1 MKRIDYIDIA
11 KCFAILCVVI
21 GHVLCYDLY
30 GFEHAWKES
39 ALMQFIYSF
48 HMPLFIFLSGIVS
61 VTMIERKNLLR
72 DIMKRGR
79 TLLVPFVVVGGI
91 YSLRIK
97 GNLQFIFNDMKIGYW
112 YLWVLFAF
120 YLLSYPLAFGG
131 GKWKYVIAIAIWFIA
146 RHFVDKVP
154 ETINDTLSLGLMARY
169 YPYFLLGNYIKQYD
183 MYKLMFGNSY
193 VFYLSAMI
201 WASASFLSFRYSD
214 YITTTAAILVIVNI
228 CKKVDDANYKIKSSL
243 LYIGKNTLYI
253 YVFHYFALQMMTT
266 VYFNDFLCQY
276 SNITMDLLFA
286 LVPTVFAVA
295 FCLGVKLI
303 VQREPLLMRWVF
315 GKCITK

>member
-131 GKWKYVIAIAIWFIA
+131 V
-146 RHFVDKVP
+146 
-154 ETINDTLSLGLMARY
+154 N
-169 YPYFLLGNYIKQYD
+169 GN
-183 MYKLMFGNSY
+183 M
-193 VFYLSAMI
+193 
-201 WASASFLSFRYSD
+201 
-214 YITTTAAILVIVNI
+214 
-228 CKKVDDANYKIKSSL
+228 
-243 LYIGKNTLYI
+243 
-253 YVFHYFALQMMTT
+253 
-266 VYFNDFLCQY
+266 
-276 SNITMDLLFA
+276 
-286 LVPTVFAVA
+286 
-295 FCLGVKLI
+295 
-303 VQREPLLMRWVF
+303 
-315 GKCITK
+315 

>member
-131 GKWKYVIAIAIWFIA
+131 G
-146 RHFVDKVP
+146 
-154 ETINDTLSLGLMARY
+154 
-169 YPYFLLGNYIKQYD
+169 
-183 MYKLMFGNSY
+183 
-193 VFYLSAMI
+193 
-201 WASASFLSFRYSD
+201 
-214 YITTTAAILVIVNI
+214 
-228 CKKVDDANYKIKSSL
+228 
-243 LYIGKNTLYI
+243 
-253 YVFHYFALQMMTT
+253 
-266 VYFNDFLCQY
+266 
-276 SNITMDLLFA
+276 
-286 LVPTVFAVA
+286 
-295 FCLGVKLI
+295 
-303 VQREPLLMRWVF
+303 
-315 GKCITK
+315 